1 MCVTGFLVAQGDGV
15 GLAVTEW
22 LPAACSTTADWLVAV
37 IAPLVAWP
45 AGCVSP
51 VVGAEELS
59 LTDGD
64 GETVPLDESLGVGV
78 GLGLTI
84 WPIGGVEVDD
94 DAELAG
100 LARLQIADLVLPR
113 DGPTPRADGL

>member
-1 MCVTGFLVAQGDGV
+1 MVASRVPDH
-15 GLAVTEW
+15 
-22 LPAACSTTADWLVAV
+22 AAADWLVAV

-51 VVGAEELS
+51 VVGGEELS
-59 LTDGD
+59 VTDGD
-64 GETVPLDESLGVGV
+64 GETVSLDESLGVGV